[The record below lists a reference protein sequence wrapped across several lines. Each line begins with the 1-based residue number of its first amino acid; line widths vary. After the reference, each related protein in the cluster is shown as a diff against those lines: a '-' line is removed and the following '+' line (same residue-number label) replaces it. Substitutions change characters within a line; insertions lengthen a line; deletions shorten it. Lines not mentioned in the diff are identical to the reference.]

1 MPTFQGQ
8 VTPEQLIQIISY
20 IKSLQ
25 ISNPQSTTPA
35 APAAKAAPASQTGAT
50 PAPNKQ

>member
-25 ISNPQSTTPA
+25 ITNSPATTPA
-35 APAAKAAPASQTGAT
+35 AGPKAPPAASSAT
-50 PAPNKQ
+50 PAVNQQ